1 MNDQFSSADAFTP
14 DLEQTDSNKR
24 LNSTF
29 DGFLEQINSTKHL
42 NLTSFFVVSN
52 IVFAIMGIAGFTLNA
67 AFMLQFFLACYGV
80 AAILGVK
87 DYLNKEEQSFSSF
100 IDVMAKRTLPIVA
113 VAFTFRFFFGFYISP
128 YLLVILKIS
137 SVLFSCQALIRA
149 AKPDMSWRDRIINLL
164 PVLLLWM
171 SLAVMFNICGIA
183 DFIPF
188 HEIGNTAFF
197 SFFMFL
203 GYYELNDNKIAWG
216 TFNRGAWPKFLLAFS
231 LQFLFICAGALNPAV
246 ISVLTSIPI
255 AHYLTYMIFIIP
267 ITFNQTFAEEFIFRS
282 SILYLKEEL
291 GDIDPYHIIFGFLC
305 VVTPFLF
312 SYAHH
317 TYFLNSFM
325 GLMFCFTRFLPTA
338 VAWIAL
344 VAYSDGIEYS
354 AGVHFG
360 NNLALSLLFPLAAI
374 NGGLAVTVTW
384 PVVLM
389 ALLFSCVNESV
400 SFVPL
405 MLCEKYFSPKASDY
419 ILSSTAD
426 NHGSGLGS
434 GKGND
439 YSNNGSAD
447 LVLDANFRAKV

>member
-1 MNDQFSSADAFTP
+1 MRDQFSSASAFTP
-14 DLEQTDSNKR
+14 DLEQTDSNER

-52 IVFAIMGIAGFTLNA
+52 IVFAIMSVAGFGLSA
-67 AFMLQFFLACYGV
+67 AFMLQFFRVFYGV
-80 AAILGVK
+80 AVFLGVVDFCLKK
-87 DYLNKEEQSFSSF
+87 DEQSFPSF
-100 IDVMAKRTLPIVA
+100 IDAMAKRTLPIVA
-113 VAFTFRFFFGFYISP
+113 VAFTFCFFFGFYISP

-188 HEIGNTAFF
+188 HEIGKTAFF

-325 GLMFCFTRFLPTA
+325 GLMFCFTCFLPTA

-374 NGGLAVTVTW
+374 NGGLAITVTW
-384 PVVLM
+384 SSVLTT
-389 ALLFSCVNESV
+389 LLLTCVSESV
-400 SFVPL
+400 AFVPL
-405 MLCEKYFSPKASDY
+405 MLCEKYFSPKASDEMLNSAVAKSENL
-419 ILSSTAD
+419 IE
-426 NHGSGLGS
+426 LGQ
-434 GKGND
+434 KNPA
-439 YSNNGSAD
+439 SNNELPLQGA
-447 LVLDANFRAKV
+447 V